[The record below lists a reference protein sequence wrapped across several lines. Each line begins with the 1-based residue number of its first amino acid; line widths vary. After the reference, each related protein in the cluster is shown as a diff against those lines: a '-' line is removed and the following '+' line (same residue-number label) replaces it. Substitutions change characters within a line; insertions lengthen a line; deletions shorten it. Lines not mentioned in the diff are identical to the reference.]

1 MRQYFQLLTHCLS
14 WFKREFFSW
23 VANPTCTA
31 CRGPTVG
38 QGYAPRTDDEA
49 ARGATKVEL
58 YRCSNPG
65 CGAYER
71 FPRYSDVWTLLQTRR
86 GRVGEYAHCF
96 GMFCRAVGTRVRWI
110 WNSEDHVWIEVYSE
124 HQKRWVHVDACE
136 EKFDHPRMYTEGKPF
151 FSHNKRPY
159 TNVSPGWG
167 RKLGYC
173 IAFSTEGA
181 TDVTRRYV
189 RNPSLHALPRTRC
202 PEEVLLW
209 IMLEIRKIRRSDLDK
224 PARMHLVREDDREE
238 RQLRGFVATALT
250 SEMISQMPGAVSE
263 TRQEGVKSP
272 AERQDG
278 PNVAQWATGPSPD
291 PRPDGR

>member
-1 MRQYFQLLTHCLS
+1 MLISSHS
-14 WFKREFFSW
+14 WFKREFFSF
-23 VANPTCTA
+23 VTNPTCQA

-38 QGYAPRTDDEA
+38 QGYTPRTDDEA

-71 FPRYSDVWTLLQTRR
+71 FPRYSDVWTLLQTRK
-86 GRVGEYAHCF
+86 GRVGEFANCF

-136 EKFDHPRMYTEGKPF
+136 EKFDQPRMYTEGKHIC
-151 FSHNKRPY
+151 SCDTYWH
-159 TNVSPGWG
+159 TNSWLGWG
-167 RKLGYC
+167 RQLAYC

-189 RNPSLHALPRTRC
+189 RTPAVHALPRTRC

-209 IMLEIRKIRRSDLDK
+209 IMLEIRKIRRDNLDK
-224 PARMHLVREDDREE
+224 PARMRLVREDDREE
-238 RQLRGFVATALT
+238 RELRAYVASALT
-250 SEMISQMPGAVSE
+250 SEMLSGMPGTLRES
-263 TRQEGVKSP
+263 RQEGVKTP

-278 PNVAQWATGPSPD
+278 PEVAQWAPTGHSNPGSE
-291 PRPDGR
+291 GR